1 MEIEMTE
8 AQIHNFIKI
17 LIGLYAE
24 QNGVEIKLTW
34 KGDKKNEKD
43 SK

>member
-1 MEIEMTE
+1 MKIEMTE
-8 AQIHNFIKI
+8 DQIHNFIKT

-34 KGDKKNEKD
+34 KGDKKDEKNN
-43 SK
+43 K

>member
-1 MEIEMTE
+1 MKIEMTD
-8 AQIHNFIKI
+8 AQIHNFIKT

-34 KGDKKNEKD
+34 KGDKKDEKNN
-43 SK
+43 K